1 MKISYREV
9 LTNHVCFVGSSAEP
23 HKTYIERHAWFVNT
37 SLWLIYINL
46 QPPKTGDSQNQ
57 KV

>member
-1 MKISYREV
+1 MTFDVR
-9 LTNHVCFVGSSAEP
+9 FVGNAEP
-23 HKTYIERHAWFVNT
+23 YKMVIKRHTWFVNT

-57 KV
+57 KGIGS